1 MTVTLYH
8 GSTNLKAYE
17 ATIFPA
23 VGHII
28 EIDDDEWV
36 VRATRSSIT
45 ESGRRSQF
53 PYESDLIVEVIPYV
67 KP

>member
-8 GSTNLKAYE
+8 GSTVLKTYE

-28 EIDDDEWV
+28 EIDDDEWI
-36 VRATRSSIT
+36 VRATRSSIVK
-45 ESGRRSQF
+45 GDRRSSF
-53 PYESDLIVEVIPYV
+53 PYESDLIAEVTHI
-67 KP
+67 K